1 MRIILAQ
8 RDLGGTAFQ
17 EEEKLHKKEAARKRV
32 ASEAVLRA
40 HVSGP

>member
-1 MRIILAQ
+1 MRIVLAQ

-17 EEEKLHKKEAARKRV
+17 EEEELHKKGPAERPV
-32 ASEAVLRA
+32 PEAVLRA